1 MLGGPRRDEQR
12 GAGRCCCDLVQESGS
27 RRGARTAT
35 VSPGMRRTSATSRR
49 APEHAAHHIPG
60 HCPRTARLV
69 RAAERGEESAP
80 LSQVRLGP
88 GWVARAA
95 AQHAGKSCVGSW
107 AGAARTADIRIGSG
121 DKLAGCPYKAI
132 VLS

>member
-1 MLGGPRRDEQR
+1 MTWSRSPGHGAGPR
-12 GAGRCCCDLVQESGS
+12 AAAL
-27 RRGARTAT
+27 
-35 VSPGMRRTSATSRR
+35 VSPGMRRTTATSRR
-49 APEHAAHHIPG
+49 APEHAAHIPG

-88 GWVARAA
+88 GWVAPCPALLPNLP
-95 AQHAGKSCVGSW
+95 GKSCVGSW
-107 AGAARTADIRIGSG
+107 AGAARAADIRIGSG

>member
-1 MLGGPRRDEQR
+1 MSSAVR
-12 GAGRCCCDLVQESGS
+12 RCCCDLVQESGS
-27 RRGARTAT
+27 RRGAARSRAGQ
-35 VSPGMRRTSATSRR
+35 SRDAPHRR
-49 APEHAAHHIPG
+49 APEHAAHIPG

-88 GWVARAA
+88 GWVAPCPALLPNLP
-95 AQHAGKSCVGSW
+95 GKSCVGSW
-107 AGAARTADIRIGSG
+107 AGAARAADIRIGSG